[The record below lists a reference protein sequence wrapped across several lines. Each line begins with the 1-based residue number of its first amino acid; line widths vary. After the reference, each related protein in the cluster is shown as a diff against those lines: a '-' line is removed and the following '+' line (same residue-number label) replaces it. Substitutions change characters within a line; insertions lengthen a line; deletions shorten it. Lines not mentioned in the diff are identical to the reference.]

1 MSGRAF
7 LDTNVLVYAAVAPGD
22 PRGERAR
29 ALLAGGGVW
38 SVGVLNEF
46 VAAARKLRT
55 SWVEVR
61 VALAYLE
68 AICPEPAGLTLQ
80 THRGGVEIAQRYG
93 YHIFDALVIAAALE
107 AGCATLYSE
116 DMQDG
121 QRIEGLTIR
130 NPFRS

>member
-7 LDTNVLVYAAVAPGD
+7 LDTNVLVYAAVTRD
-22 PRGERAR
+22 VRSERAR
-29 ALLAGGGVW
+29 ALLQTGVVW

-46 VAAARKLRT
+46 VSAARKLRR
-55 SWVEVR
+55 SWEEIL

-68 AICPEPAGLTLQ
+68 AICPVPGELTLG
-80 THRGGVEIAQRYG
+80 THRLALGIAERYG

-107 AGCATLYSE
+107 ASCDTLYSE

-121 QRIEGLTIR
+121 QRIRGVTIR
-130 NPFRS
+130 NPFGKT